1 MLAGRSR
8 NESPTLKS
16 LCLLPCVAFLLA
28 ANGQS
33 LDWKGLPEAYAGATE
48 LQSDQFKEAS
58 IVLSGDILT
67 AFPELAGRCSSALE
81 RKVFMQSAEADSFRE
96 LLRSRRAGFL
106 KTPYVVRLCDTLPE
120 FDVEAQAFVL
130 EIGSEQLLG
139 CKLPCDAP
147 DEEVGALKRYLRHT
161 VRRWTPAGAD
171 EEQEA
176 AHGRATDLWF
186 DELPPLSVEVFLNT
200 FQQRLRLNVRDDQ
213 QALMLEHRRREVSVW
228 LGFELTGEM
237 QKTSKGW
244 DAYSAAIWGG
254 TWVSLKAESP
264 VVFLVDTSGEVLLHR
279 RYE

>member
-1 MLAGRSR
+1 MLHYSFHLPWLACIGAVA
-8 NESPTLKS
+8 
-16 LCLLPCVAFLLA
+16 LL
-28 ANGQS
+28 
-33 LDWKGLPEAYAGATE
+33 
-48 LQSDQFKEAS
+48 
-58 IVLSGDILT
+58 IVLVMFFTRS
-67 AFPELAGRCSSALE
+67 
-81 RKVFMQSAEADSFRE
+81 DS
-96 LLRSRRAGFL
+96 
-106 KTPYVVRLCDTLPE
+106 
-120 FDVEAQAFVL
+120 
-130 EIGSEQLLG
+130 
-139 CKLPCDAP
+139 
-147 DEEVGALKRYLRHT
+147 
-161 VRRWTPAGAD
+161 GAD